1 MRAVPAGERPA
12 SVGPPDRR
20 LITAESRFRC
30 ASAPAETHRLQ
41 QHIWVHSYPVEEGWF
56 LRFRSLR
63 TTYLATFEIGKLPL
77 KTTYLGTF
85 VDEGV

>member
-30 ASAPAETHRLQ
+30 ASAPAEAHRLHR
-41 QHIWVHSYPVEEGWF
+41 HIWVHSYPPLGGVV

-63 TTYLATFEIGKLPL
+63 TTYLETFEIGKLR
-77 KTTYLGTF
+77 
-85 VDEGV
+85 